1 MKILFYYFL
10 IFSCFFQY
18 SVKAGDLPSG
28 DNGVSGPLDFD
39 SKGDVERLYSLNRVS
54 EENTWIVEPIESFN
68 PLKPQIFID

>member
-10 IFSCFFQY
+10 ISSFFFQY
-18 SVKAGDLPSG
+18 SLKANDLPIG
-28 DNGVSGPLDFD
+28 DNVVSGPLDFD
-39 SKGDVERLYSLNRVS
+39 SKGDVARLYSLNQVS